1 MSSDNS
7 TIACA
12 RCGTPGS
19 GRFCTEC
26 GAPLAGAPCAACGE
40 LLTPG
45 SKFCHH
51 CGATAGATAGAAPS
65 AAAGRMASSKGA
77 TLGSTLPWAVAGIA
91 FLTLFAMLAG
101 KGFNARRGSTL
112 DAPSNA
118 LPNPAL
124 DGGGAPFTAG
134 SNTAADAMGAAPFA
148 GAPFAG
154 AAGAGGVRA
163 PDISKMTPTE
173 IADRLFNR
181 IMELNDAGKRDSVAF
196 FAPMAIQAY
205 EMVEQQQGH
214 PFNADQRYDI
224 GRIAEVAGALPM
236 AKAQAD
242 TILQQHPDH
251 LLGLLLAA
259 QVAKQSGNSS
269 AAQTYASRFAQ
280 VKPGELAKKL
290 PEYSRHQR
298 EIDAGI

>member
-1 MSSDNS
+1 MPSETPDNP
-7 TIACA
+7 TTTCA
-12 RCGTPGS
+12 RCGTAGS

-26 GAPLAGAPCAACGE
+26 GAPLAGAPCAGCGE

-51 CGATAGATAGAAPS
+51 CGAAAGAA
-65 AAAGRMASSKGA
+65 AAGTPATRPATPSKGA

-112 DAPSNA
+112 DAPANA

-124 DGGGAPFTAG
+124 DGGGPPSTAG

-148 GAPFAG
+148 NAPFAG
-154 AAGAGGVRA
+154 AAAGGVRA
-163 PDISKMTPTE
+163 PDISKMSPTE

-181 IMELNDAGKRDSVAF
+181 IMELHDAGKSDSVTF

-214 PFNADQRYDI
+214 PFDADQRYDI

-259 QVAKQSGNSS
+259 QVAKQTGNSS
-269 AAQTYASRFAQ
+269 AAQTYASRFTK

-290 PEYSRHQR
+290 PEYSRHRR

>member
-1 MSSDNS
+1 MSDNPP
-7 TIACA
+7 TTCA
-12 RCGTPGS
+12 RCGTTGS

-26 GAPLAGAPCAACGE
+26 GAPLAGAPCAGCGE

-51 CGATAGATAGAAPS
+51 CGAAAGAAPGRAG
-65 AAAGRMASSKGA
+65 AAPGGAGKGA

-101 KGFNARRGSTL
+101 KGFNAQRGSTL

-124 DGGGAPFTAG
+124 DGGGAPSTAG

-148 GAPFAG
+148 G
-154 AAGAGGVRA
+154 GAGGVRA
-163 PDISKMTPTE
+163 PDISRMSPTE

-181 IMELNDAGKRDSVAF
+181 IMELNDAGKSDSVAF

-214 PFNADQRYDI
+214 PYDADQRYDI

-236 AKAQAD
+236 ARAQAD

-259 QVAKQSGNSS
+259 QVAKQSGNPT
-269 AAQTYASRFAQ
+269 AAQAYASHFAR
-280 VKPGELAKKL
+280 VKPRELAKKL
-290 PEYSRHQR
+290 PEYARHRR
-298 EIDAGI
+298 EIDAGT